1 MAGLTLTDKQLAAM
15 RDVVDIATTVGD
27 AGPALPWALLDAVR
41 VLVGADEVELD
52 QTDPQRRWL
61 GFMQSLGPR
70 SFVVEEPYDPHFWDL
85 YWNRTAARIYSEHPG
100 SADRVTLMSDFT
112 SDRQWRVDPMYVDYA
127 RDGGIFHEI
136 GVNLPEVHGRA
147 LRLHCWRGPGSDFT
161 EMHRFVL
168 TLLRPHLLNA
178 YRHAVTPTQAA
189 RSLTPRQLELLGQV
203 EQGFTNRQIA
213 RRLRVSEGTV
223 RRHLNNVYE
232 RLGVSGRTAAL
243 AQVRGVGLTD

>member
-127 RDGGIFHEI
+127 RDGGIFPRDRCE
-136 GVNLPEVHGRA
+136 PA
-147 LRLHCWRGPGSDFT
+147 RG
-161 EMHRFVL
+161 
-168 TLLRPHLLNA
+168 
-178 YRHAVTPTQAA
+178 A
-189 RSLTPRQLELLGQV
+189 RSRAATALL
-203 EQGFTNRQIA
+203 A
-213 RRLRVSEGTV
+213 RAG
-223 RRHLNNVYE
+223 
-232 RLGVSGRTAAL
+232 
-243 AQVRGVGLTD
+243 

>member
-15 RDVVDIATTVGD
+15 RAVVDTAAVVD
-27 AGPALPWALLDAVR
+27 AGPALPWTLLDAVR

-100 SADRVTLMSDFT
+100 STDRVTLMSDFA

-189 RSLTPRQLELLGQV
+189 RSLTPRQ
-203 EQGFTNRQIA
+203 RDCSA
-213 RRLRVSEGTV
+213 RSSRGSPTGRSPVACGS
-223 RRHLNNVYE
+223 RRE
-232 RLGVSGRTAAL
+232 RCDAT
-243 AQVRGVGLTD
+243 